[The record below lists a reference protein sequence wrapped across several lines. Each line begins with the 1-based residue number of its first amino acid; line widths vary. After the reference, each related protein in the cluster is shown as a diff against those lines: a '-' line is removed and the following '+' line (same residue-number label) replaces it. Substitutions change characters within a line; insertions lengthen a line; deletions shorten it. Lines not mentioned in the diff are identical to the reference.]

1 MKIGNIKCYGIIYK
15 ITNKVNGKVY
25 IGQTIQ
31 NFKRRY
37 RNGIIDTH
45 NEYLKKSIEKYGV
58 ENFEII
64 EKYDIAFSKQ
74 ELDIKEIMY
83 IKLYNSTNP
92 KYGYNFREGGS
103 NGIFNDETRKKM
115 SEANKGKNNPM
126 YGKYG
131 ENNPNY
137 GRHHSEETRKKISEA
152 QKGKPSKRKGT
163 KLSEETK
170 RKVSENNAWKGKKR
184 PEHSEEMKGIKNK
197 NAKMY
202 KVIDINGNEKIMCG
216 NEIYNHH
223 SQGFLNI
230 SKLAFEKYIKPYNV
244 INILNIKKD
253 GRTKDLIEKLKPFN
267 GWEIKELN

>member
-37 RNGIIDTH
+37 RNGIIDTR

-103 NGIFNDETRKKM
+103 NGLFNDEIRKKM
-115 SEANKGKNNPM
+115 
-126 YGKYG
+126 
-131 ENNPNY
+131 
-137 GRHHSEETRKKISEA
+137 SEA